1 MSDHTGTVLLAMDFQ
16 NGIAGPF
23 AEAEVVARA
32 KDAIAHARQ
41 VGIPVVWVHVALRPG
56 YPELP
61 ETSPFMRIASHGD
74 LSEESEATQI
84 LDAMGRKDDELLVTK
99 RRVGAFSGSDL
110 AEVLRGLGAT
120 ELVLSGIATR
130 GVILAT
136 MRQAADL
143 DYPVTILAD
152 ACADRDEEVH
162 RVLIEKVLPWQADVV
177 TVDEWIGK

>member
-1 MSDHTGTVLLAMDFQ
+1 MS
-16 NGIAGPF
+16 GIKLGCIRCFGCASHS
-23 AEAEVVARA
+23 
-32 KDAIAHARQ
+32 DAIAHARQ

-110 AEVLRGLGAT
+110 ADAAAQGLATAGTGIGDGLGSAWDT
-120 ELVLSGIATR
+120 VSEADYGGIS
-130 GVILAT
+130 
-136 MRQAADL
+136 
-143 DYPVTILAD
+143 D
-152 ACADRDEEVH
+152 ANFS
-162 RVLIEKVLPWQADVV
+162 Q
-177 TVDEWIGK
+177 TG